1 MKTKIVIA
9 GIGAVG
15 GYFGGVLAKHYETN
29 KEIEINFL
37 ARGNHLHKIQLNGL
51 KVIKGA
57 DSFFAHPKIA
67 SNNSV
72 EFGLADYIIV
82 ACKSYD
88 LENLIEQLKPC
99 INQNTII
106 LPLLN
111 GVDSQSRIQK
121 IFINNL
127 VLAGCVYI
135 VARLQEAGI
144 VENIGNIQTLLFGI
158 DSQTNERLNHL
169 LTIFEEAKIEASLSN
184 NISTILWEKFIFISP
199 TATATSY
206 FNESIGQCLND
217 GEKLSMIME
226 LIEEVKLIANAHGI
240 KVSDDITQKT
250 LNKLKA
256 MPFEATSS
264 MHSDYKN
271 NKPQTELSSL
281 TGYVVAEGKKF
292 NISTPVYEKM
302 YKELIARL

>member
-37 ARGNHLHKIQLNGL
+37 ARGNHLHKIQQNGL
-51 KVIKGA
+51 KVVKGV
-57 DSFFAHPKIA
+57 DSFFAYPKIA

-99 INQNTII
+99 IDQNTII

-121 IFINNL
+121 ILPNNL

-169 LTIFEEAKIEASLSN
+169 LTIFEEAKIEASLST
-184 NISTILWEKFIFISP
+184 NISNILWEKFIFISP

-240 KVSDDITQKT
+240 KVSDDITQKA
-250 LNKLKA
+250 LNKLKS
-256 MPFEATSS
+256 MPFDATSS